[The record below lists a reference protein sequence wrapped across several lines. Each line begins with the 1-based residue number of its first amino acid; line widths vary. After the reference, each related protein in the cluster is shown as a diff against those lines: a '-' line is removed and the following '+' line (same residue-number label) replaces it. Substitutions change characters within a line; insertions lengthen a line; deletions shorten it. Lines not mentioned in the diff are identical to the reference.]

1 LENENVD
8 LEKEYT
14 LLTIV
19 SFFFGI
25 FVLIVTLQRV
35 AHGGLGLNS
44 IIVAGLFG
52 LGAGLLYPVVGAAVV
67 RFCEGLRLWA
77 YQGDIERWSK
87 RQRITL
93 GALWPVTLITSLT
106 TYVFLGVIH
115 RAFRN

>member
-25 FVLIVTLQRV
+25 FVLIVSLQR
-35 AHGGLGLNS
+35 LTDERMDINS
-44 IIVAGLFG
+44 IVVAGLFG
-52 LGAGLLYPVVGAAVV
+52 LGAGLLYPVVGAVVV
-67 RFCEGLRLWA
+67 RLCEGLKLWA

-87 RQRITL
+87 RQKITL

-106 TYVFLGVIH
+106 TYVFMGVIH

>member
-1 LENENVD
+1 MKSVD

-35 AHGGLGLNS
+35 THGGLGLSS
-44 IIVAGLFG
+44 ILVAGLFG

-67 RFCEGLRLWA
+67 RLRRA
-77 YQGDIERWSK
+77 QVVAIRVISNAE
-87 RQRITL
+87 Q
-93 GALWPVTLITSLT
+93 TSEDH
-106 TYVFLGVIH
+106 FGGFG
-115 RAFRN
+115 R